1 MISRH
6 LLKSTFI
13 QNVLKSNFSL
23 SSLKHA
29 DVSLKRTHYCG
40 ELDVKN
46 EGQIVVL
53 TGWLQTKR
61 FSNFLVLRDLQ
72 GLVQVCLDEEFFQK
86 NPTVRVDDF
95 TNESVLAVKGLVR
108 KRPQG
113 QENKAMKT
121 GHIEVECTQ
130 LEVINPA
137 SEQLPFTISQFNR
150 ANEAVRMQYRYLDLR
165 FSEMQ
170 QNLIMRSNFVHKC
183 RQFLIEN
190 NFIDIETP
198 TLFRR
203 TPGGAREFIVPT
215 NKPEM
220 FYCLTQSPQQF
231 KQLLMIA
238 GMDKYFQIARCY
250 RDESSKPDR
259 QPEFTQLDI
268 EMSFIDDQDCINLIE
283 ALLRAS
289 WPLADAPLVLPFQR
303 MKFNDAMRLYG
314 NDKPD
319 MRFDMRFSDITNLFN
334 GRKADILKL
343 DSISS
348 TENFKA
354 YAFKIPLSTGVDKLG
369 LDKIEKEYRSIFK
382 SAFSHLPSQPANDS
396 FLFLTL
402 NKNLGNNI
410 SKYLNSDLRAD
421 IYKQLDVTD
430 EVVVLL
436 AAQKETK
443 LLEILGKL
451 RLSIADMLDRQN
463 VLLDPK
469 CALLRD
475 PKVFKFLWVVD
486 FPLFSR
492 NEETNEIES
501 THHPFTAP
509 IKEHESLV
517 NEMKDLDQ
525 VIGLH
530 YDLVLN
536 GEEIGGGS
544 IRVHNAK
551 LQRHI
556 LENVLKEDSSQ
567 LEHLLKA
574 LELGAPNH
582 GGIALGIDRLTAL
595 IAGTSNIRNVIAF
608 PKAQSGRDLLS
619 AAPAQVPLK
628 ELEHYKIKCVKEE

>member
-1 MISRH
+1 MYFCH
-6 LLKSTFI
+6 
-13 QNVLKSNFSL
+13 
-23 SSLKHA
+23 
-29 DVSLKRTHYCG
+29 
-40 ELDVKN
+40 
-46 EGQIVVL
+46 VV
-53 TGWLQTKR
+53 
-61 FSNFLVLRDLQ
+61 
-72 GLVQVCLDEEFFQK
+72 
-86 NPTVRVDDF
+86 
-95 TNESVLAVKGLVR
+95 
-108 KRPQG
+108 
-113 QENKAMKT
+113 
-121 GHIEVECTQ
+121 
-130 LEVINPA
+130 
-137 SEQLPFTISQFNR
+137 
-150 ANEAVRMQYRYLDLR
+150 
-165 FSEMQ
+165 
-170 QNLIMRSNFVHKC
+170 
-183 RQFLIEN
+183 
-190 NFIDIETP
+190 
-198 TLFRR
+198 
-203 TPGGAREFIVPT
+203 
-215 NKPEM
+215 
-220 FYCLTQSPQQF
+220 
-231 KQLLMIA
+231 
-238 GMDKYFQIARCY
+238 ARCY

-283 ALLRAS
+283 SLLKAS

-303 MKFNDAMRLYG
+303 MKFNDAMRTYG

-319 MRFDMRFSDITNLFN
+319 MRFDMRFNDITHLLS

-348 TENFKA
+348 TEDFKA
-354 YAFKIPLSTGVDKLG
+354 YAFKIPFSTGVDKLG

-382 SAFSHLPSQPANDS
+382 SAFSHSPNQPAKDS

-402 NKNLGNNI
+402 NKNAGNNI
-410 SKYLNSDLRAD
+410 SKYLNADLRAD

-436 AAQKETK
+436 AAQKESK

-451 RLSIADMLDRQN
+451 RLSIADMLDKQN

-509 IKEHESLV
+509 VKEHESLV
-517 NEMKDLDQ
+517 NEMRDLDQ

-608 PKAQSGRDLLS
+608 PKAQSGRDLMS

-628 ELEHYKIKCVKEE
+628 ELEHYKIKCVKEDC